1 MKNLIL
7 ISLVAFTLTLNA
19 QNFQSYS
26 FSGGHTTAKTSDGTI
41 WGWGYASSG
50 QLASFSENEL
60 VPIKLSQDRDW
71 KVIQSGIKNTFAI
84 KENGTLWA
92 CGNNEFGS
100 LGINSEL
107 ESVNTFQQVGESS
120 NWIKVAPSYLFTV
133 ALKSNGTIWA
143 WGQNDSNQLGNK
155 SKNTKELSPI
165 QIGDASNWIDIATT
179 TNKTA
184 FAIKEDG
191 TIWAWGLN
199 DSNLIV
205 SDSRVSNTYLPTQ
218 VNNDRDWVRIE
229 AGKNHILAQ
238 KKDGTL
244 WSWGESNMGQLGN
257 GEFRAYTHDTQIVST
272 DTWLDF
278 SAGLAVSFGIKSDG
292 TLWAWGRN
300 NFGQLGDGTTEN
312 RFDPVQIGTDN
323 NWFSV
328 QAKGFQS
335 TMLTKADGTV
345 WYMGWNTFGTFGN
358 GTVANAST
366 PTKNMNI
373 NILDKQKV
381 KENSYYASI
390 QNQKVK
396 MEEKVLQ
403 ANLDIAIKGHND
415 VTILDKK

>member
-1 MKNLIL
+1 MKNLLL
-7 ISLVAFTLTLNA
+7 ISFAAFSISLNA

-26 FSGGHTTAKTSDGTI
+26 FSGGHTTAKTSDGSI
-41 WGWGYASSG
+41 WGWGFASSG
-50 QLASFSENEL
+50 QLASLNENEL
-60 VPIKLSQDRDW
+60 IPVKLSEDRDW
-71 KVIQSGIKNTFAI
+71 KIVQSGIKNTFAI

-92 CGNNEFGS
+92 CGSNEYGS
-100 LGINSEL
+100 LGIDSKE
-107 ESVNTFQQVGESS
+107 ESINYFHQVGKAS

-155 SKNTKELSPI
+155 SKNTEELSPI

-205 SDSRVSNTYLPTQ
+205 SDSRISNTYLPTQ
-218 VNNDRDWVRIE
+218 VNNDKDWVRIE

-244 WSWGESNMGQLGN
+244 WSWGESSMGQLGN
-257 GEFRAYTHDTQIVST
+257 GEFRAYTNNTQMVST

-278 SAGLAVSFGIKSDG
+278 SAGFAVSYAIKSDG

-300 NFGQLGDGTTEN
+300 NFGQLGDGSTEN

-323 NWFSV
+323 NWHSV
-328 QAKGFQS
+328 QAKAFQS
-335 TMLTKADGTV
+335 TMLTKVDGSV

-358 GTVANAST
+358 GTIANAST
-366 PTKNMNI
+366 PTKNLKI
-373 NILDKQKV
+373 NVLDKQKA
-381 KENSYYASI
+381 KENAYYAS
-390 QNQKVK
+390 NNDQKVK
-396 MEEKVLQ
+396 VEEKVIQ
-403 ANLDIAIKGHND
+403 ANLDIAIKVNND
-415 VTILDKK
+415 VTLLNKN

>member
-19 QNFQSYS
+19 QNFQNYS

-50 QLASFSENEL
+50 QLASLNENEL

-107 ESVNTFQQVGESS
+107 ESVSTFQQVGESS

-155 SKNTKELSPI
+155 SKSDKETSPI

-323 NWFSV
+323 NWLTV

-335 TMLTKADGTV
+335 TMLTKVDGTV
-345 WYMGWNTFGTFGN
+345 FYMGWNTFGTFGN
-358 GTVANAST
+358 GTVVNAKT

-373 NILDKQKV
+373 NILDTQKV

-396 MEEKVLQ
+396 IEEKILQ
-403 ANLDIAIKGHND
+403 ANLDMAIKGHND